1 MLPTVSNKPTN
12 SLVGSH
18 QQRIVIE
25 WQECIERFILV
36 TSLSA
41 FVVVVVVVVV
51 CIDSTHAWADS
62 TNAWAD
68 GQRIR
73 LLAAAEAESKSRS
86 RIRILRLEPI
96 WLFRSVLVQ
105 N

>member
-41 FVVVVVVVVV
+41 FVVKYLVV

-62 TNAWAD
+62 THAWAD